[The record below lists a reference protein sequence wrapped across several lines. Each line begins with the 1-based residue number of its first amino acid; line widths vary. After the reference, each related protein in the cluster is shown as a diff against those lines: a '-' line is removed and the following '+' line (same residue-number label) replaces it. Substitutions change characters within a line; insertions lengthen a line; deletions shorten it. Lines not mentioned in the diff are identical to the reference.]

1 MNKTIAQVIKGYAK
15 MVVANGDKEE
25 LREDHWLLVGNA
37 TVLADVVRE
46 IKETAN
52 WQNKLYKA
60 DVDTEDEN
68 EIEDYASELMQ
79 DAIDKLVK

>member
-1 MNKTIAQVIKGYAK
+1 MKTIAQVVKGYAK

-68 EIEDYASELMQ
+68 EIEDYASDLMQ
-79 DAIDKLVK
+79 EAIDKLVK